1 MKFLVLRPQVAR
13 LRRLARAHAGGEVST
28 RDFRLYRRQVIEE
41 FAGVSDP
48 GDDTVPRMP
57 AHTLSVAGL
66 EMEDTAVRAPHR
78 AQLWWGGSVFPLAC
92 TLLVLAL
99 VSLLSVA

>member
-48 GDDTVPRMP
+48 GDDTVPRIP
-57 AHTLSVAGL
+57 ATALSAAGL
-66 EMEDTAVRAPHR
+66 EIEDAPRVPHK
-78 AQLWWGGSVFPLAC
+78 AQAWRGAGPLAC
-92 TLLVLAL
+92 VLLALAL
-99 VSLLSVA
+99 VGLFATA